1 MASYNIF
8 SLNIGMSSSLA
19 GLSSLVESENIDIV
33 FMQEVRLS
41 SEQIEQTLH
50 GFKAAVNID
59 PNNLTKP
66 GIALAWR
73 ESVPLTDVV
82 SFDLCRLQVASLG
95 SLKLVNLYAPSGT
108 NNRYARTTFFS
119 QELFNIL

>member
-1 MASYNIF
+1 
-8 SLNIGMSSSLA
+8 
-19 GLSSLVESENIDIV
+19 
-33 FMQEVRLS
+33 MQEVRLS

-66 GIALAWR
+66 GIALAWH